1 MAPNRH
7 PAFSLGTSIA
17 VAALLLSGC
26 AANES
31 GDETS
36 TLAGTLDGAGS
47 SAQASAEDVWV
58 SQFQR
63 TNASVTINY
72 DPTGSGAGREQFIGG
87 GVDFAGSDSALSD
100 EELAGEFA
108 ACAPG
113 SAAIDL
119 PVYVSPLVLVYNVDG
134 VDNLRLDPA
143 AIANIFSGAITR
155 WNDPALVALNP
166 DATLPGE
173 QISAVHRS
181 DDSGTTKNFADYLY
195 QNVPEIW
202 TSEPADAFPYPGEG
216 AQGNS
221 GVVSAVANGNNTIG
235 YADASRVGDLSVAA
249 LQVGEEFVDYSTE
262 AAAAI
267 IDASPLVAR
276 DNPNDLVV
284 DVDRTSTAPGVYPL
298 VLVSYLIACEDYPD
312 ADQAELVAAYLA
324 YVASPDGQAAAA
336 ESAGSAPLSADFSDR
351 VLEAVASIR

>member
-1 MAPNRH
+1 MVIKRQ
-7 PAFSLGTSIA
+7 PAVFLGAGVT
-17 VAALLLSGC
+17 VATLLLSGC

-31 GDETS
+31 GDQTS
-36 TLAGTLDGAGS
+36 SLAGTLDGAGS

-63 TNASVTINY
+63 ANASVTINY

-100 EELAGEFA
+100 EELAGGFA

-113 SAAIDL
+113 SSAIDL

-134 VDNLRLDPA
+134 VDDLRLDPA
-143 AIANIFSGAITR
+143 AIAKIFSGAITR
-155 WNDPALVALNP
+155 WNDPELVALNP
-166 DATLPGE
+166 DAALPDE

-202 TSEPADAFPYPGEG
+202 TNEPADAFPYTGEG

-235 YADASRVGDLSVAA
+235 YADASRVGDLDVAA
-249 LQVGEEFVDYSTE
+249 LKVGDDYVDYSTE

-267 IDASPLVAR
+267 IDASPLVERA
-276 DNPNDLVV
+276 NPNDLVV
-284 DVDRTSTAPGVYPL
+284 DVDRTSTAAGVYPL
-298 VLVSYLIACEDYPD
+298 VLVSYLIACEEYPD
-312 ADQAELVAAYLA
+312 ADQGALVAAYLG
-324 YVASPDGQAAAA
+324 YVASPEGQAAAA
-336 ESAGSAPLSADFSDR
+336 ESAGSAPLSADSSAR
-351 VLEAVASIR
+351 VLEAVSSIR

>member
-1 MAPNRH
+1 MATKMH
-7 PAFSLGTSIA
+7 PVMTLGTSVA

-36 TLAGTLDGAGS
+36 SLAGTLDGAGS

-63 TNASVTINY
+63 ENASVTINY

-134 VDNLRLDPA
+134 VDDLRLDPA

-166 DATLPGE
+166 DATLPDE

-202 TSEPADAFPYPGEG
+202 TTEPADAFPYPGEG

-249 LQVGEEFVDYSTE
+249 LQVGDEFVDYSTE

-267 IDASPLVAR
+267 IDASPLVPR

-284 DVDRTSTAPGVYPL
+284 DVDRTSTASGVYPL
-298 VLVSYLIACEDYPD
+298 VLVSYLIACEEYPD

-324 YVASPDGQAAAA
+324 YVASPEGQSAAA

-351 VLEAVASIR
+351 VLEAVNSIR